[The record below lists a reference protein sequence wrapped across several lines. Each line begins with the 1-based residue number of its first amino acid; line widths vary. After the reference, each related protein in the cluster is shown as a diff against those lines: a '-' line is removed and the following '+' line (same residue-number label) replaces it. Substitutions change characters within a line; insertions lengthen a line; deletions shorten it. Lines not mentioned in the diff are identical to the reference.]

1 VTDWM
6 DEMRRQ
12 VGRGLDALGLGPQ
25 ETPYRIAAEFP
36 GAKLR
41 AYQGGGDARGPVLL
55 IVPAPFKQAY
65 IWDLLPHV
73 SVVRRCLEQGLRV
86 YLLEWLIPTR
96 QEDEFGL
103 SEYADSLI
111 KEAQQTILAE
121 TNCRAPIL
129 AGHSLGGTFA
139 AIFAS
144 LYPERVGGLVLVDAP
159 LAFGKDGGPL
169 AQAVATIPHARIIR
183 NMAGSPVPGSIING
197 LSVAAAPDAFQGQR
211 IADLA
216 ASLPDL
222 QALAIHWRVE
232 RWTYDEFP
240 LPGRLFEETLEGL
253 YRADR
258 FLAGTLP
265 VGDRQTGVMRLRS
278 PVMAVINPVGR
289 VVPPR
294 SVLKG
299 LEAAPNLSFQVLTY
313 EGDRGPMLQHVGP
326 LVAPA
331 AHELLWPQIL
341 QWAHQVGGDSPGA

>member
-12 VGRGLDALGLGPQ
+12 AGRGLDALGLGPQ
-25 ETPYRIAAEFP
+25 ETPHRIAAEFP
-36 GAKLR
+36 GARLR
-41 AYQGGGDARGPVLL
+41 AYQDQGEVQGPVLL

-65 IWDLLPHV
+65 IWDLLPPV
-73 SVVRRCLEQGLRV
+73 SVVRRCLERGLQV

-111 KEAQQTILAE
+111 REAHQTIQAE
-121 TNCRAPIL
+121 TNCKAPIL

-159 LAFGKDGGPL
+159 LAFGADGGPL
-169 AQAVATIPHARIIR
+169 AQAVAIIPHARMIR
-183 NMAGSPVPGSIING
+183 RMAGSPIPGSVINA

-211 IADLA
+211 IVDLA
-216 ASLPDL
+216 ASLADPR
-222 QALAIHWRVE
+222 ALAIHLRVE

-240 LPGRLFEETLEGL
+240 LPGRLFEETLERL
-253 YRADR
+253 YREDR
-258 FLAGTLP
+258 FLAGTLQ
-265 VGDRQTGVMRLRS
+265 VGGRQSGVANLRS

-289 VVPPR
+289 IVPTR
-294 SVLKG
+294 SLLKG
-299 LEAAPNLSFQVLTY
+299 LENAPNLSFQVLEY
-313 EGDRGPMLQHVGP
+313 QGDRGPMLQHVGP
-326 LVAPA
+326 LVAPG
-331 AHELLWPQIL
+331 AHEQLWPKIL
-341 QWAHQVGGDSPGA
+341 DWACKL